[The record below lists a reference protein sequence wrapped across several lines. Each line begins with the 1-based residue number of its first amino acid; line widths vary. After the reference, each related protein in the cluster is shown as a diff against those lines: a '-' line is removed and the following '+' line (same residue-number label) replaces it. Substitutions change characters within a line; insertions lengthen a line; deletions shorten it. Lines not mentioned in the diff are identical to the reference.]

1 MFKNKI
7 KKFTNS
13 FLSKF
18 NLKIVNLSEVGPF
31 DLTSKNQDPLSAQY
45 LVGHNQMILN
55 LNLKEGR
62 TNRWFD
68 MCSKSLDPPIFSIR
82 KALKKNLKGDALYHD
97 ILSTLKKHKTLTNY
111 ENVAEFLDL
120 NLDNS
125 KNLIKF
131 PWWTKIY
138 PWDNRTFEEM
148 LKYYPNEVKKNRNS
162 KGMNILSDDP
172 NQIMRENFENSI
184 LSHARQYSDLIDQI
198 KHKGFR
204 YGANYGYV
212 SAEIFIANNKIR
224 WKPGAD
230 GNHRTEVAAA
240 MNLKTIPV
248 LVAKIIRL
256 EELEY
261 WPNVKNGVFNKDQAT
276 KIFYSIFDAKPP
288 RFNDKWIK
296 NYLDKI

>member
-1 MFKNKI
+1 MISLI
-7 KKFTNS
+7 KKIINS
-13 FLSKF
+13 FLSKC
-18 NLKIVNLSEVGPF
+18 NMKIIKLDTINYH
-31 DLTSKNQDPLSAQY
+31 DLTNADCDFLSAQY
-45 LVGHNQMILN
+45 LAKSSHMIIKVEL
-55 LNLKEGR
+55 EDGR
-62 TNRWFD
+62 TNRFFN
-68 MCSKSLDPPIFSIR
+68 MSYKSLDPRICAIR
-82 KALKKNLKGDALYHD
+82 DALKKSLRGDVLCQDILTTLEEYRSLTTFKNVADLLDLDPDNCENLK
-97 ILSTLKKHKTLTNY
+97 N
-111 ENVAEFLDL
+111 
-120 NLDNS
+120 
-125 KNLIKF
+125 F
-131 PWWTKIY
+131 PWWTKVY
-138 PWDNRTFEEM
+138 PWDNRTLDNM
-148 LKYYPNEVKKNRNS
+148 LKYFPYEVKKNRNS

-172 NQIMRENFENSI
+172 NQIMKENLEKSS
-184 LSHARQYSDLIDQI
+184 LSHAKQYANLVKQI
-198 KHKGFR
+198 TNKGFR